1 MREYDAQVASQL
13 AAAEKKSAKRLAK
26 KKDAMGVDSGD
37 SFSSSDDDESVSA
50 EVIDD
55 GEQTNEGGRSYL
67 DDLFDLEQSRK
78 DEEAFN
84 KREQERRR
92 QRKERQRKQQEFDD
106 EEVDDEEGNHHHD
119 REQDLEKGTT
129 TRVAASSTSRSS
141 GSRPSSTTVVSSK
154 KKAAPKRSA
163 NNSKAGPK
171 RSANKSKGGP
181 KSTNTDPLHPPVLG
195 LKPAKPTLPVNPN
208 KPPTISGNNALL
220 KGRVTMKSKPEK
232 QLEVANERIDK
243 LENRVREDQSHI
255 TQLTKAAGEGI
266 DDLYDFIS
274 QVDRVHKH
282 HQGEIASL
290 KQKIDDMGKG
300 TEEMSLLQQK
310 YNLMENHCD
319 ELKSDLKNAKQ
330 RIVKLENELIQERK
344 KKPTYT
350 LQEQRHHAEEMER
363 IKRHGKLSTLRG
375 KYDIENEEKEK
386 KEDEKTSKF
395 EDIVAQHS
403 RNKGLFATGDG
414 TFDMSGNPD
423 SRGRASRKRQ
433 NKNNRRGRSHSRNQ
447 RRSSVDYFN
456 DDFSE
461 DEDHHYD
468 DRHEHRRSKSSSHKK
483 HHSYFEDEDDNRHEH
498 RRSKSSSHKKHHS
511 YFEDEDDDR
520 YEHRRSKSSSRTK
533 HHSYSED
540 EDDNRYEHRRSKLS
554 SRKKHHSYSE
564 DEDDYNDHRINS
576 SSKSSGEQRGSK
588 KRSSLSRSRKS
599 NNYGGSHQSQSSS
612 PQKKKQH
619 RQSHCS
625 DLEEEECD
633 ESRCYKTRDSF
644 DSDGSVSIGSQDSEE
659 DENASVF
666 SGVEFDTK
674 KSSKLGKPSSV
685 IASNEDKHYS
695 GE

>member
-1 MREYDAQVASQL
+1 
-13 AAAEKKSAKRLAK
+13 
-26 KKDAMGVDSGD
+26 
-37 SFSSSDDDESVSA
+37 
-50 EVIDD
+50 
-55 GEQTNEGGRSYL
+55 
-67 DDLFDLEQSRK
+67 
-78 DEEAFN
+78 
-84 KREQERRR
+84 
-92 QRKERQRKQQEFDD
+92 
-106 EEVDDEEGNHHHD
+106 
-119 REQDLEKGTT
+119 
-129 TRVAASSTSRSS
+129 
-141 GSRPSSTTVVSSK
+141 
-154 KKAAPKRSA
+154 
-163 NNSKAGPK
+163 
-171 RSANKSKGGP
+171 
-181 KSTNTDPLHPPVLG
+181 
-195 LKPAKPTLPVNPN
+195 
-208 KPPTISGNNALL
+208 
-220 KGRVTMKSKPEK
+220 MKSKPEK

-483 HHSYFEDEDDNRHEH
+483 HHSYFEDEDD
-498 RRSKSSSHKKHHS
+498 
-511 YFEDEDDDR
+511 D
-520 YEHRRSKSSSRTK
+520 
-533 HHSYSED
+533 
-540 EDDNRYEHRRSKLS
+540 RYEHRRSKLS

>member
-1 MREYDAQVASQL
+1 MSSQPLSQRSHVSICSDDDSSSDGDNSESLYMREYDAQVASQL

-483 HHSYFEDEDDNRHEH
+483 HHSYFEDEDD
-498 RRSKSSSHKKHHS
+498 
-511 YFEDEDDDR
+511 D
-520 YEHRRSKSSSRTK
+520 
-533 HHSYSED
+533 
-540 EDDNRYEHRRSKLS
+540 RYEHRRSKLS